1 MSHQGWLVPEA
12 PRLIFATRN
21 AGKVAEFQ
29 DLLAGLAIT
38 LLSLREFAAIPEIP
52 EDASTYRENALA
64 KAEVVCRHLGLPA
77 LADDSGLEVDA
88 LAGSPG
94 VRSARFAGE
103 PADDQRNI
111 AKLLAALRDVP
122 ATARTARFRC
132 TIVVAR
138 PDGGVLTADGSCEGL
153 IAPQPAGSGGFGY
166 DPVFLVPALGR
177 TFAELPLSQKHAL
190 SHRARAC
197 AVLRPRLERFLRG
210 E

>member
-1 MSHQGWLVPEA
+1 VPEA
-12 PRLIFATRN
+12 ARLVLATRN
-21 AGKVAEFQ
+21 PGKVAEFQ

-38 LLSLREFAAIPEIP
+38 LIALREFAGVPEVSENAP
-52 EDASTYRENALA
+52 TYRANALA
-64 KAEVVCRHLGLPA
+64 KAEAVARHLRLPA

-88 LAGSPG
+88 LAGDPG

-103 PADDQRNI
+103 PADDQRNV
-111 AKLLAALRDVP
+111 AKLLATLRDVP
-122 ATARTARFRC
+122 PTARTARFRC

-153 IAPQPAGSGGFGY
+153 ISLQPAGSGGFGY

-177 TFAELPLSQKHAL
+177 TFAELSLAQKQAL